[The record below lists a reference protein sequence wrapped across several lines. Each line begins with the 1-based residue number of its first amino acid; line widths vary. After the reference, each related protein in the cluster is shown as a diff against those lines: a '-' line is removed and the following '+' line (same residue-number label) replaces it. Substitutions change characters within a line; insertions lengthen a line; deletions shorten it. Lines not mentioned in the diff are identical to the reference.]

1 MAQLLTP
8 PAFLDT
14 SQPCSKLG
22 RRRSDCLRFRPAP
35 TGGRLGHSL
44 ATAQPGGG
52 SGRLLARVLQLYP
65 GAEPVARLPPA
76 APPYHTSSCLQPT
89 STCTDVQR
97 SALYSAA
104 RLRYSVLVQRF
115 MIPTFQP
122 VLLTLIPHSAGFRSF
137 LDGSLLPSWILVY
150 VEDLT
155 EDLDYV
161 SF

>member
-1 MAQLLTP
+1 MY
-8 PAFLDT
+8 
-14 SQPCSKLG
+14 S
-22 RRRSDCLRFRPAP
+22 
-35 TGGRLGHSL
+35 
-44 ATAQPGGG
+44 
-52 SGRLLARVLQLYP
+52 
-65 GAEPVARLPPA
+65 A
-76 APPYHTSSCLQPT
+76 A
-89 STCTDVQR
+89 
-97 SALYSAA
+97 ALYSAA